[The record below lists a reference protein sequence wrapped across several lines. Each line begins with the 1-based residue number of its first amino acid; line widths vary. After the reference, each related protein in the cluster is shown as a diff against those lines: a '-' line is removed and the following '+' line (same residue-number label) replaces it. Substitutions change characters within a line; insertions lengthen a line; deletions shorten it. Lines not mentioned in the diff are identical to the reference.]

1 MRFFKGC
8 FWGLLLVIPFWILII
23 WIMIKAWNV

>member
-8 FWGLLLVIPFWILII
+8 LWGLLLVIPFWILII
-23 WIMIKAWNV
+23 WIMIKVWNV